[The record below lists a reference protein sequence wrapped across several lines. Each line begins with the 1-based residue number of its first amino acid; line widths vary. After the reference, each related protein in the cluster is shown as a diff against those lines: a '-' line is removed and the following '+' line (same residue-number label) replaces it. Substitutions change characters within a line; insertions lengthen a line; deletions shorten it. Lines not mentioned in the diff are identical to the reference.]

1 MTNKAQ
7 GRIVKNTIYLYILTI
22 AKMIFPMMTLP
33 YLTRVFSTD
42 MYGMVSFVKSCVS
55 YVQ

>member
-33 YLTRVFSTD
+33 YLTRVFQRIC
-42 MYGMVSFVKSCVS
+42 MEWFHL
-55 YVQ
+55 